1 MNRYTDS
8 EVECGISA
16 YEFGDDWIHIEFS
29 GNVVYEYT
37 YASAGAHYVEMMKRL
52 AKAGV
57 ALDEFINSH
66 VKHKYSRRVR

>member
-8 EVECGISA
+8 DVKSRVSA
-16 YEFGDDWIHIEFS
+16 YEFGDDWIHVEFS
-29 GNVVYEYT
+29 GGVVYEYT

-57 ALDEFINSH
+57 ALDEFIDMH
-66 VKHKYSRRVR
+66 VKHRYSRRVR